1 MSNDPKSLT
10 LPQLRDAIAQ
20 AEQWKADVAAR
31 LGALLDELRDRVE
44 AEAKCRGCR
53 PHRVKARCGA
63 ACRAHKAPCAG
74 QACGQACSPVKAG
87 ANVRSCPGGVCRP

>member
-1 MSNDPKSLT
+1 MRNL
-10 LPQLRDAIAQ
+10 LFGL
-20 AEQWKADVAAR
+20 AA
-31 LGALLDELRDRVE
+31 AAVFCVSSV